1 MMSGAARNE
10 KRRKQ
15 DEANRKLANAGI
27 RVQQK
32 QGPNRTTI
40 VMVVVVVVFALVIG
54 GFLLLQNRSSGTP
67 AAAATYPV
75 AVSGAVVT
83 AGNGPVVIDTYE
95 DFLCPNCERF
105 EQRYGGDVTKALN
118 DGKVT
123 VKYHTIAILDRSTNP
138 PGYATRAANA
148 ALCAA
153 AANIYPGYREK
164 LFDEQPAEGS
174 AGLTDDQLVK
184 FGTDLGAGQDFGTC
198 VTSGKN
204 SALVGTE
211 TQKAAADPNLQT
223 DGNFGTPT
231 IAVNGKKIDLN
242 NSNWLQDALAG
253 K

>member
-1 MMSGAARNE
+1 MSGAARNE
-10 KRRKQ
+10 RRRKQ
-15 DEANRKLANAGI
+15 DENAAKLARAGI
-27 RVQQK
+27 RVNQK

-40 VMVVVVVVFALVIG
+40 VLVVVVVVFALVVG
-54 GFLLLQNRSSGTP
+54 GFIWLQNRSSGTP
-67 AAAATYPV
+67 TAATYPV

-83 AGNGPVVIDTYE
+83 AGNGPVAIDTYE

-105 EQRYGGDVTKALN
+105 EQRYGPDITKALN

-138 PGYATRAANA
+138 PGYATRASNA

-153 AANIYPGYREK
+153 AANIYPAYRQK

-184 FGTDLGAGQDFGTC
+184 FGTDLGAGQDFATC

-204 SALVGTE
+204 SAQVGTE

-231 IAVNGKKIDLN
+231 IVVNGKKIDLN
-242 NSNWLQDALAG
+242 DTGWLTDALAG

>member
-1 MMSGAARNE
+1 MSGAARNE
-10 KRRKQ
+10 RRRKQ
-15 DEANRKLANAGI
+15 DENAAKLAKAGI
-27 RVQQK
+27 RVKQK

-40 VMVVVVVVFALVIG
+40 VLVVVVVVFAVVVG
-54 GFLLLQNRSSGTP
+54 GFVWLQNRGSGTP
-67 AAAATYPV
+67 TAASYPV
-75 AVSGAVVT
+75 SAAGAVVT
-83 AGNGPVVIDTYE
+83 AGGGPVVIDTYE

-105 EQRYGGDVTKALN
+105 EQRYGPDITKALN

-123 VKYHTIAILDRSTNP
+123 VKYHTISILDRSTKP
-138 PGYATRAANA
+138 AGYSTRASNA

-153 AANIYPGYREK
+153 AANIYPAYRQK

-174 AGLTDDQLVK
+174 AGLPDDQLVK
-184 FGTDLGAGQDFGTC
+184 FGTDLGAGQDFATC

-204 SALVGTE
+204 SAQVGTE

-242 NSNWLQDALAG
+242 DTNWLQSAVGG

>member
-1 MMSGAARNE
+1 MSGAARNE

-15 DEANRKLANAGI
+15 DEAQRKLAKAGI
-27 RVQQK
+27 RVKQK

-40 VMVVVVVVFALVIG
+40 VLVVVVVVFAVVVG
-54 GFLLLQNRSSGTP
+54 GFIWLQNRSSANP

-83 AGNGPVVIDTYE
+83 AGNGPIVIDTYE

-105 EQRYGGDVTKALN
+105 EQRYGSDMVTALN
-118 DGKVT
+118 GGKVT
-123 VKYHTIAILDRSTNP
+123 VKYHTIAILDPSTKP
-138 PGYATRAANA
+138 AGYSTRASNA

-153 AANIYPGYREK
+153 AANIYPAYRQK
-164 LFDEQPAEGS
+164 LFDQQPAEGS

-184 FGTDLGAGQDFGTC
+184 FGTDLGANQDFATC

-204 SALVGTE
+204 SAAVGAE
-211 TQKAAADPNLQT
+211 TKKAAADPNLQT

-231 IAVNGKKIDLN
+231 VAVNGKKIDLN
-242 NSNWLQDALAG
+242 NTNWLQDAVAG

>member
-1 MMSGAARNE
+1 MSGAARND

-15 DEANRKLANAGI
+15 EEAQRKLANAGI
-27 RVQQK
+27 RVKQR

-40 VMVVVVVVFALVIG
+40 VLVVVVVVFAVVVG
-54 GFLLLQNRSSGTP
+54 GFVWLQNRGSSTP
-67 AAAATYPV
+67 ATAASYPV

-83 AGNGPVVIDTYE
+83 AGNGPVVIETYE

-105 EQRYGGDVTKALN
+105 EERYAPDITTALN
-118 DGKVT
+118 AGKVT
-123 VKYHTIAILDRSTNP
+123 VKYHTIAILDPSTKP
-138 PGYATRAANA
+138 AGYATRAANA

-153 AANIYPGYREK
+153 AANIYPAYRAK
-164 LFDEQPAEGS
+164 LFAEQPAEGS
-174 AGLTDDQLVK
+174 AGLTNDQLVK
-184 FGTDLGAGQDFGTC
+184 FGTDLGAGQDFTTC

-231 IAVNGKKIDLN
+231 VVVGGKKIDLN
-242 NSNWLQDALAG
+242 DTNWLTEATAG